1 MPGEEMKLVQR
12 LITLVI
18 ALASGTLLAED
29 AASHVALEKFPDS
42 GCVVAIQDDV
52 VSFGNALGKIAWT
65 KQDGRW
71 WGKFFSRRDDDWV
84 MVAED
89 AGYGLLFPDSSG
101 NGGIHMSAPG
111 DTELSHVPE
120 TVPPTIVTRSA
131 DRIEIRWDFDLRD
144 SEQRQW
150 HVHSRYMMEK
160 GNRFVD
166 ESVTFRGPPVPE
178 GSDIRCR
185 LQRTWD
191 FRGLDDDFFTRT
203 VNAISHKGYTVADG
217 AGFMVAIAQPHG
229 VSNSAGSGGM
239 VHREFGWNFRAARPA
254 SKDAVFR
261 IMHRV
266 PHRVERKGWLS
277 LSKSPR
283 YTLAH
288 RLIFWDGP
296 LQQRRAIDYLHQ
308 VVPPTRLPPR
318 FSWKQFMDISIE
330 GRKHELPGEFEDH
343 GSWGCH
349 ISEGWYG
356 YTDNCNW
363 SGKTDGAGPFH
374 LPGRPTLDWGGT
386 WDLWTALGMY
396 RYGEKY
402 GDPWSEQRAVKIFN
416 SIKPMKFQVD
426 DPGFWA
432 DGAIW
437 MYAPLTQQRYE
448 TRKNSDYSTFKGWH
462 HSMSPVHKHPKYG
475 FLLSVDSPNC
485 WDLWVCDS
493 GKIGYWLCEIGG
505 WLDRPDLLK
514 MGRKAGDFLLS
525 IQLEDGT
532 LKAGRIHISGR
543 PVYTMNLANA
553 GAAVAVWSKLYEITK
568 EEKYKSAATKLTDY
582 SIEHFLDGTHWRC
595 RGGEWD
601 GMFDYDVTAASYAAW
616 GFSSLYLATGYEP
629 ARTAAKRACNWI
641 VANQSISN
649 TNLKQFAPL
658 KATFLGRDAHTA
670 GGIYQGQKPG
680 AGYSQIQQV
689 RPELPWACWL
699 TYKATG
705 DKLYCDAALD
715 YLLWQQYLTHT
726 DKSDWR
732 FYGMVSEGLECTID
746 WMNGF
751 GMTYVAGSFG
761 NYVTLFGM
769 IEDGAIREHD
779 N

>member
-1 MPGEEMKLVQR
+1 MKIVEW
-12 LITLVI
+12 LITLGI
-18 ALASGTLLAED
+18 GLASGTLLAED
-29 AASHVALEKFPDS
+29 ATRQAASKKFSDT
-42 GCVVAIQDDV
+42 GCVLAIEDDA
-52 VSFGNALGKIAWT
+52 VSFGNSLGKIRWV
-65 KQDGRW
+65 KEEGHWRGR
-71 WGKFFSRRDDDWV
+71 FYSRCAEQWV
-84 MVAED
+84 EVAED
-89 AGYGLLFPDSSG
+89 AGYGLLFPDSGG
-101 NGGIHMSAPG
+101 NGGIHLSAPG
-111 DTELSHVPE
+111 DTELVHVPAS
-120 TVPPTIVTRSA
+120 VLPAIVEQSA
-131 DRIEIRWDFDLRD
+131 DRIEIRWDFDFRD
-144 SEQRQW
+144 SKQRPW
-150 HVHSRYMMEK
+150 HVSNRYVIEK
-160 GNRFVD
+160 GNRFID
-166 ESVTFRGPPVPE
+166 ESVTFEGPPVAE
-178 GSDIRCR
+178 DSDVQCR

-191 FRGLDDDFFTRT
+191 RRGLDDDFFTRT
-203 VNAISHKGYTVADG
+203 VNAVSHKGYTVAEG
-217 AGFMVAIAQPHG
+217 AGFMVAITQPYG
-229 VSNSAGSGGM
+229 VSNSAGGGGM
-239 VHREFGWNFRAARPA
+239 VHREFGWHFSAEKPARE
-254 SKDAVFR
+254 DAVFR

-266 PHRVERKGWLS
+266 PHRVERQGWLS
-277 LSKSPR
+277 LSQSPR

-308 VVPPTRLPPR
+308 VAGPTRLPLR
-318 FSWKQFMDISIE
+318 FSWKTFMDISVE

-343 GSWGCH
+343 GSWGRH

-363 SGKTDGAGPFH
+363 AGKAKGAGPFL

-402 GDPWSEQRAVKIFN
+402 GDPWSKQRAVKIFN

-437 MYAPLTQQRYE
+437 MIAPLTQQKYE
-448 TRKNSDYSTFKGWH
+448 GRKKIPYSTFNGWY

-475 FLLSVDSPNC
+475 FLQSVDSADC

-493 GKIGYWLCEIGG
+493 GKSGYWLCEISR
-505 WLDRPDLLK
+505 WLDRPDLLQ

-525 IQLEDGT
+525 IQLPDGT
-532 LKAGRIHISGR
+532 LRGGRIHISGK
-543 PVYTMNLANA
+543 PVYPMNLANA

-568 EEKYKSAATKLTDY
+568 EEKYKTAATKLTDY
-582 SIEHFLDGTHWRC
+582 AIEHFLDGTHWVC
-595 RGGEWD
+595 KGGEWD
-601 GMFDYDVTAASYAAW
+601 GMFDHDVTAASYAAW
-616 GFSSLYLATGYEP
+616 GFSALYLATGYEP
-629 ARTAAKRACNWI
+629 AQTAAKRACNWI

-649 TNLKQFAPL
+649 TNIKQFAPS
-658 KATFLGRDAHTA
+658 KATFLGRDARTA

-680 AGYSQIQQV
+680 AGYSQIQEV

-705 DKLYCDAALD
+705 DKFYRDAAVA
-715 YLLWQQYLTHT
+715 YLVWQQYLTHT

-751 GMTYVAGSFG
+751 GMTYTAGSFG
-761 NYVTLFGM
+761 NNVTLFEM
-769 IEDGAIREHD
+769 IEDGVIREL
-779 N
+779 